1 MNQFKKGK
9 IEADVLD
16 NDITRYQLR
25 SQTLKIAQKSL
36 DKFSI
41 YLKPLHYRNNRKPF
55 FSHLFI
61 VKLLFR

>member
-25 SQTLKIAQKSL
+25 SQTLKIA
-36 DKFSI
+36 
-41 YLKPLHYRNNRKPF
+41 
-55 FSHLFI
+55 
-61 VKLLFR
+61 